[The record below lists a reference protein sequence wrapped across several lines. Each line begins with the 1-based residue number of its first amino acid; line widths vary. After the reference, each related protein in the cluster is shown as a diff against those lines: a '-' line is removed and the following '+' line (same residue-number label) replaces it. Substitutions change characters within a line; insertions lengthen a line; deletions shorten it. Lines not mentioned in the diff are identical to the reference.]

1 LPLVA
6 VGVRQL
12 AGGDSLGA
20 VLGAAI
26 ATVTPVLVVNVELEP
41 AWLVWRAATMIE
53 TPTTALAG
61 TGLRCVSPL
70 GR

>member
-1 LPLVA
+1 
-6 VGVRQL
+6 
-12 AGGDSLGA
+12 

-26 ATVTPVLVVNVELEP
+26 AAVTPVLVVNVELEP
-41 AWLVWRAATMIE
+41 AWLVWRTPTMVG